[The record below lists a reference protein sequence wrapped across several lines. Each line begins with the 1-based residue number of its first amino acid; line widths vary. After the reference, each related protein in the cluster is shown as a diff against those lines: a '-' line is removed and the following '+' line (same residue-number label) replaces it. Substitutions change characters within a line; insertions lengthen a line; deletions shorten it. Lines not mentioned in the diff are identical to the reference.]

1 MKKLAISVFA
11 VLFMASFAAAEV
23 GIGIKAGGGEDT
35 DNIKSVF
42 ISNPNNY
49 SEETNNGIL
58 GLEVLWQQEGL
69 FNLPAGHFLG
79 AKAGVDFHGQVEYED
94 YSTNDKMDVNIYK
107 FPVTLYYKYALP
119 ETQLNIWGG
128 AGVTAAKINWEYTDM
143 TLGMSAETDNTKVY
157 PHIKCGVEWRSGQL
171 FGLGLDL
178 GYNFGGK
185 FDKGVMKRDISG
197 FEGALAARFYFL

>member
-1 MKKLAISVFA
+1 MKKLLVFA
-11 VLFMASFAAAEV
+11 FALLCFTAAATAEV

-49 SEETNNGIL
+49 SEETNNGIF

-69 FNLPAGHFLG
+69 FNLPSGHFLG
-79 AKAGVDFHGQVEYED
+79 AKAGVDFHGEIEYED

-107 FPVTLYYKYALP
+107 FPITLYYKYALP
-119 ETQLNIWGG
+119 ETQFNIWGG
-128 AGVTAAKINWEYTDM
+128 AGVTAAKVNWKYTDIG
-143 TLGMSAETDNTKVY
+143 LGMSAESDNTKVY
-157 PHIKCGVEWRSGQL
+157 PHIKGGVEWRTGKL

-178 GYNFGGK
+178 GYNFGTEFNSGLL
-185 FDKGVMKRDISG
+185 KRDISG